1 MKTKL
6 IAILFFPFFMIGC
19 ADYLDVVPDNLA
31 TLEIAFKNKAS
42 AEKYLFTCYS
52 FMPETGKVG
61 TDPGLDVGD
70 EVWYFTDAST
80 DFTNKTT
87 FWIAKGQQNTNSPL
101 VDYWNGANWGK
112 AMFQGLRDCN
122 IFIDNVD
129 KVPNLS
135 AYEKVK
141 WKAEVKVL
149 KAYYHFWLMR
159 MYGPIPI
166 IKENIPVSAKE
177 DEVRVSR
184 DKIDDIVT
192 YITSLIDEAAA
203 DLPLNIQNEASEM
216 GRVTRPAALAI
227 KAKILA
233 FAASPFFNGNT
244 DYANFKNAEGEHYF
258 NQTVDITKWE
268 KAADACKAAIDC
280 AEEAGHKLYKFVNQ
294 SANDLSP
301 QTVLSLTNRC
311 KVTERWNTELVFGCG
326 QNGIRDLQVLSQ
338 PWLESNYSA
347 DDRYF
352 NARNGT
358 FAPTLVVAETFYSK
372 NGVPINEDKSWHYND
387 RYETQVATDADK
399 YYIQPG
405 YTTAKLHFDREP
417 RFYSTLGFDGSSWYG
432 IGKMDDNDM
441 WYLQAKAKQAAGKR
455 GNTLYSV
462 TGYFAK
468 KLVRYQNTMVPASIQ
483 IETYPFPIIRLADL
497 YLLYAECLNEANKDK
512 GAVPADC
519 YTYIDLVR
527 DRAGLKGVKDAWA
540 DYSNNPDKPNTYAG
554 FQSIVRQERM
564 IELALESQRFWD
576 LRRWNIAVQYLNKPM
591 KGWNIEQETTEN
603 YYKLRTYAIRE
614 YQQRDNLWP
623 LKNYD
628 IIVNPKLK
636 QNPGW

>member
-1 MKTKL
+1 
-6 IAILFFPFFMIGC
+6 MIGC